1 MPRKKEYDVG
11 EVLEKAMHVFWENGY
26 KATSIRQLEKAM
38 NINQFSIY
46 ASFRDKHN
54 LFIESLRKY
63 GEYVRA
69 NVFYNLLKA
78 NAGLADIEKFLFDI
92 SENVSAG
99 RSGKGCLIVNTAG
112 EIGTKDKLIYDE
124 VQSYFS
130 FIKEMFKSILK
141 RASERGEISA
151 DADTDKYAN
160 YLLGIMQSMSLGM
173 KVLDQ
178 KQLSDF
184 VSMALIPIK

>member
-1 MPRKKEYDVG
+1 MPRKKEYDVD

-54 LFIESLRKY
+54 LFIESLKKY
-63 GEYVRA
+63 REYVEA
-69 NVFYNLLKA
+69 NVFNDLLEA
-78 NAGLADIEKFLFDI
+78 NAGLVEIKKFLFNI
-92 SENVSAG
+92 SGNVSAG
-99 RSGKGCLIVNTAG
+99 RLGKGCLVVNTAG

-130 FIKEMFKSILK
+130 FIKGMFKNILE
-141 RASERGEISA
+141 RASVRGEISA
-151 DADTDKYAN
+151 NADVDKYAN
-160 YLLGIMQSMSLGM
+160 YLLGIMQSLSLGTKIM
-173 KVLDQ
+173 DQ
-178 KQLSDF
+178 KQINDF